1 MIPMKPIQEIIQA
14 CLNGDRASQKQLY
27 YTLVDDLLMVAQRY
41 TRDAGFAHDVVQNTF
56 VRIFKNLTVYQPD
69 IASLNTWAK
78 KICVYEAIAFLR
90 KNKKYTWD
98 VNIDDVILP
107 FKIEQELD
115 NISIDILKEKIQAL
129 PEEHRTVLNLFYFEE
144 LSHKEI
150 AALLQIQESSSRSRL
165 SRAKDQ
171 LRINWKAAFFFLL
184 IKTWI
189 YGS

>member
-1 MIPMKPIQEIIQA
+1 MLPIQQIIHE
-14 CLNGDRASQKQLY
+14 CIKGDRAAQKQLY
-27 YTLVDDLLMVAQRY
+27 YALVDDLLMVAHRY
-41 TRDAGFAHDVVQNTF
+41 TRDASFAHDVVQNTF
-56 VRIFKNLTVYQPD
+56 IRIYSNLSTYQPE
-69 IASLNTWAK
+69 IASLHTWAK

-90 KNKKYTWD
+90 KNQKHTVNVSIED
-98 VNIDDVILP
+98 VLIP
-107 FKIEQELD
+107 FKTDCNHENETVETLTA
-115 NISIDILKEKIQAL
+115 KIQAL
-129 PEEHRTVLNLFYFEE
+129 PDEHRMILNLYFFEE
-144 LSHKEI
+144 MSHKEI